1 MLFLSLSRITI
12 DMYSLF
18 QQEFLSFTN
27 NLMALQWE
35 DQDLQSQ
42 QKFIC
47 RLISML
53 QYLWYYTLLTF
64 RNDLLIT
71 LYSILKCKD
80 LEKVFH
86 HINNLH
92 QNVALATEEKI
103 NRKLGFLDNLLKQ
116 NNRNIYLHCSLH
128 HQTSCK
134 ESFVSFLFNRAYS
147 IITNKGD
154 FTKGNARIKQVS
166 NENGHQESIISKIFQ
181 RITKKESFSQSQRK
195 TQATHISKRNRSE

>member
-71 LYSILKCKD
+71 LYSILKCKH

-86 HINNLH
+86 HIKNLH

-116 NNRNIYLHCSLH
+116 NNRNISVL
-128 HQTSCK
+128 
-134 ESFVSFLFNRAYS
+134 
-147 IITNKGD
+147 TNIY
-154 FTKGNARIKQVS
+154 TAACTIKQVARKVLFPS
-166 NENGHQESIISKIFQ
+166 CLIEHIPLSQI
-181 RITKKESFSQSQRK
+181 KETSPK
-195 TQATHISKRNRSE
+195 ETLE

>member
-27 NLMALQWE
+27 NLMAFQWE

-47 RLISML
+47 GLISML

-64 RNDLLIT
+64 GNDLLIT
-71 LYSILKCKD
+71 LYSILKCKH

-86 HINNLH
+86 LINNLH
-92 QNVALATEEKI
+92 QNVAFAKEEKI

-116 NNRNIYLHCSLH
+116 NNRNISVL
-128 HQTSCK
+128 
-134 ESFVSFLFNRAYS
+134 
-147 IITNKGD
+147 TNIY
-154 FTKGNARIKQVS
+154 TTACTIKQVARKVLFPS
-166 NENGHQESIISKIFQ
+166 CLLEHIPLSQI
-181 RITKKESFSQSQRK
+181 KETSPKERL
-195 TQATHISKRNRSE
+195 E

>member
-116 NNRNIYLHCSLH
+116 NNRNISVL
-128 HQTSCK
+128 
-134 ESFVSFLFNRAYS
+134 
-147 IITNKGD
+147 TNIY
-154 FTKGNARIKQVS
+154 TAACIIKQVARKVLFPS
-166 NENGHQESIISKIFQ
+166 CLIEHIPLSQI
-181 RITKKESFSQSQRK
+181 KETSPK
-195 TQATHISKRNRSE
+195 ETLE

>member
-64 RNDLLIT
+64 GNDLLIT
-71 LYSILKCKD
+71 LYSILKCKH

-92 QNVALATEEKI
+92 QNVAFATEEKI

-116 NNRNIYLHCSLH
+116 NNRNISVL
-128 HQTSCK
+128 
-134 ESFVSFLFNRAYS
+134 
-147 IITNKGD
+147 TNIY
-154 FTKGNARIKQVS
+154 TTACTIKQVARKVLFPS
-166 NENGHQESIISKIFQ
+166 CLIEHIPLSQI
-181 RITKKESFSQSQRK
+181 KETSPK
-195 TQATHISKRNRSE
+195 ETLE